1 MLESF
6 LFYVVPQRH
15 TQYSR
20 RDALEGVIRNKR
32 RTCSPPRYFGSEGPT
47 VWSYLGVMRLVP
59 LVVVYVK
66 HARLL
71 RISRNENERNENNHI
86 NRHPPHRI
94 TISILLL
101 CRFDKLFLVLYLA
114 RYARNERILCHNLF
128 GIVERSPHGRRGTDW
143 LAHTAY
149 CISHAT
155 VLFVYHFLLLFN
167 SVDCGMNK

>member
-1 MLESF
+1 MWCRSGT
-6 LFYVVPQRH
+6 H
-15 TQYSR
+15 NTH
-20 RDALEGVIRNKR
+20 DAMHW
-32 RTCSPPRYFGSEGPT
+32 S
-47 VWSYLGVMRLVP
+47 VWYATNDERVLHHDISAAKDRQCGLILVWCA
-59 LVVVYVK
+59 LCLLLSSIVK

-114 RYARNERILCHNLF
+114 RCARNERILCHNLF